1 MMRNSNCDQHRGD
14 RDDDPSPSTNNL
26 NTIQQNN
33 INRSMTENGN
43 NGCGRLK
50 KFFWGNFNILLKGL
64 DLKLKLK
71 SHNSNYY
78 LRLIRKL

>member
-1 MMRNSNCDQHRGD
+1 MRNSNCDQQRGD

-33 INRSMTENGN
+33 INRSMTENSN

-50 KFFWGNFNILLKGL
+50 NSFWGNSKYF
-64 DLKLKLK
+64 
-71 SHNSNYY
+71 S
-78 LRLIRKL
+78 